1 MVAISQHS
9 SHSQHAQRDSTVV
22 HLLVYVE
29 PIFVIELSQ
38 LPTIAEPAWT
48 SASDYDDSSGVYTES
63 WVWGER
69 CCCVPFVCLLGWL
82 IHTHTHART
91 HARTH
96 THTHTYTHMC
106 RHKHIHIQEDKEF

>member
-1 MVAISQHS
+1 MAISQHS

-48 SASDYDDSSGVYTES
+48 SASDYDDSSGV
-63 WVWGER
+63 
-69 CCCVPFVCLLGWL
+69 
-82 IHTHTHART
+82 
-91 HARTH
+91 
-96 THTHTYTHMC
+96 
-106 RHKHIHIQEDKEF
+106 